1 MVAARKST
9 SGRRRNN
16 LSKTS
21 PVFRRGGDTLSL
33 TPGRAVLLSLL
44 SWPEPD
50 CPVALKPLLVLVAA
64 LIWLALAA
72 LATLYAPSAGF
83 WPILPVAAVFLMAS
97 FVGGSLVAMIAATFY
112 SLALHFGLL
121 VLELPDVSREILTSG
136 YSHKDFI
143 LLLVFVWLCGVPH
156 WRRKFSWFFTLL
168 WGLAVV
174 FAPVILILISL
185 YGFYG
190 DDLPDVVMKRLLN
203 RDFLVG
209 WGFTVIFAALVA
221 KILYLI
227 KDFLRR
233 TDFDFSG
240 R

>member
-1 MVAARKST
+1 MVVTRKSS

-16 LSKTS
+16 LSRTS
-21 PVFRRGGDTLSL
+21 PVFRRGGDRLKL

-50 CPVALKPLLVLVAA
+50 CPVGLKPILVLAAA

-72 LATLYAPSAGF
+72 LATQYAPSAGF
-83 WPILPVAAVFLMAS
+83 WPVLPVAAVFLMAG

-112 SLALHFGLL
+112 SMTLHFGLL

-136 YSHKDFI
+136 YTHKDFI

-156 WRRKFSWFFTLL
+156 WRRKFSWVFTLL

-174 FAPVILILISL
+174 FAPVIFILISL

-190 DDLPDVVMKRLLN
+190 DLPEAVMKRLLN
-203 RDFLVG
+203 RDFLIA
-209 WGFTVIFAALVA
+209 WGFTVIFAALMA
-221 KILYLI
+221 KILYFI

-233 TDFDFSG
+233 TDFDFFG